1 MPHAFFPVLHQAP
14 AGLPPSER
22 DGIHRRREGLL
33 VLVRPAERPPQTQP
47 CPCDSTTNQPLA
59 PQHSKGGATARR
71 GKRDREIAR
80 DPIPPIP
87 MAAPPEADPRSGHCS
102 ATRSFRSKRAPVPLP
117 TDPDL
122 DVVTFLASR
131 RHAGTVALVDAA
143 TGRRVTFP
151 DLWRAVAGAATAL
164 ASPPLSL
171 RKGDVALILSPNSV
185 SFPVAAL
192 AAMSLGA
199 VLTTANPL
207 NTPAE
212 IAKQVADARPVIA
225 FTTRE
230 LLPKLPAAAGIR
242 VVLLEPAARL
252 PSDPPAVVATI
263 DEISATAPDPDARRR
278 RERVTQD
285 DPATLLYS
293 SGTTGPSKG
302 VVATHRSLISMVQI
316 IMTRFRLEGAD
327 RTEAFLCTVPMFHVY
342 GLVAFATGLLGCGA
356 TVVVLSKYEL
366 PEMLRAINE
375 HGVTYL
381 PLVPPILVA
390 MVAHPKP
397 LPLGQLR
404 KVLSGGAPLSKEL
417 IEGFRDKY
425 PQVEILQGYGLTES
439 TAIGAS
445 TDSAEESR
453 RYGTAGLLSPNTE
466 AKIVDPDTGE
476 ALPVNRTGELWI
488 RGPYVMKGY
497 FKNTEATQSTLT
509 PDGWLKTGDLCY
521 IDEDGYLFVVD
532 RLKELIKYK
541 GYQVPPAELEAL
553 LLTHPDVADVAVI
566 PFPDREV
573 GQFPMA
579 YVVRKKGSNLSE
591 REVMEFVAK
600 QVAPYKKV
608 RKVAFVTEIPKNASG
623 KILRKDLIKLA
634 TSKL

>member
-1 MPHAFFPVLHQAP
+1 MVR
-14 AGLPPSER
+14 SETEV
-22 DGIHRRREGLL
+22 DAL
-33 VLVRPAERPPQTQP
+33 
-47 CPCDSTTNQPLA
+47 
-59 PQHSKGGATARR
+59 
-71 GKRDREIAR
+71 
-80 DPIPPIP
+80 
-87 MAAPPEADPRSGHCS
+87 SGYCA
-102 ATRSFRSKRAPVPLP
+102 ATRTFRSKRADVPLP
-117 TDPDL
+117 ADPEI
-122 DVVTFLASR
+122 DVVSFLASR
-131 RHAGTVALVDAA
+131 RHSGVVALIDAA
-143 TGRRVTFP
+143 SGRRITFTE
-151 DLWRAVAGAATAL
+151 LWRAVAGVASAL
-164 ASPPLSL
+164 AAPPVSL
-171 RKGDVALILSPNSV
+171 RKGHVALILSPNSV
-185 SFPVAAL
+185 HFPVAAL

-199 VLTTANPL
+199 VITTANPL

-212 IAKQVADARPVIA
+212 IAKQVADARPVLA

-230 LLPKLPAAAGIR
+230 LLPKLPRAHDLR
-242 VVLLEPAARL
+242 VVLLESTRL
-252 PSDPPAVVATI
+252 PGDSSDPRIVATI
-263 DEISATAPDPDARRR
+263 EEISATTPDPGRRKD
-278 RERVTQD
+278 RVTQD

-316 IMTRFRLEGAD
+316 VMTRFRLED
-327 RTEAFLCTVPMFHVY
+327 SDKTETFLCTVPMFHVY

-366 PEMLRAINE
+366 PEMLRSINAY
-375 HGVTYL
+375 GVTYL

-404 KVLSGGAPLSKEL
+404 KVLSGGAPLGKEL
-417 IEGFRDKY
+417 IEGFREKY

-466 AKIVDPDTGE
+466 AKIVDPDSGE

-553 LLTHPDVADVAVI
+553 LLTHQEITDVAVI

-608 RKVAFVTEIPKNASG
+608 RKVAFVKDIPKNASG

>member
-1 MPHAFFPVLHQAP
+1 
-14 AGLPPSER
+14 
-22 DGIHRRREGLL
+22 
-33 VLVRPAERPPQTQP
+33 
-47 CPCDSTTNQPLA
+47 
-59 PQHSKGGATARR
+59 
-71 GKRDREIAR
+71 
-80 DPIPPIP
+80 
-87 MAAPPEADPRSGHCS
+87 MAARPDARSGYCA
-102 ATRSFRSKRAPVPLP
+102 ATRTFRSKRADVPLP
-117 TDPDL
+117 ADADL
-122 DVVTFLASR
+122 DVVRFLASR
-131 RHAGTVALVDAA
+131 RHAGVVALVDAA
-143 TGRRVTFP
+143 TGHRVTFQE
-151 DLWRAVAGAATAL
+151 LWRAVEGAATAL
-164 ASPPLSL
+164 AAPPLSL
-171 RKGDVALILSPNSV
+171 RKGQIALILSPNSV
-185 SFPVAAL
+185 HFPVAAL

-212 IAKQVADARPVIA
+212 IAKQVADARPVVA
-225 FTTRE
+225 FTTRD
-230 LLPKLPAAAGIR
+230 LLPKLPRAGAGAGIR
-242 VVLLEPAARL
+242 VVLLEPDRL
-252 PSDPPAVVATI
+252 PSDPSPVVATI
-263 DEISATAPDPDARRR
+263 GEISATPPDPTRRR
-278 RERVTQD
+278 DRVTQD

-316 IMTRFRLEGAD
+316 IMSRFRLEASN
-327 RTEAFLCTVPMFHVY
+327 RTETFLCTVPMFHVY

-356 TVVVLSKYEL
+356 TIVVLSKYEL

-375 HGVTYL
+375 YGVTYL

-390 MVAHPKP
+390 MLAYPNR
-397 LPLGQLR
+397 LPLGGLR

-417 IEGFRDKY
+417 IEGFKEKY

-445 TDSAEESR
+445 TDSAEESS
-453 RYGTAGLLSPNTE
+453 RYGTAGLLSPSTE
-466 AKIVDPDTGE
+466 AKIVDPETGE

-497 FKNTEATQSTLT
+497 FKNAEATQSTLT

-553 LLTHPDVADVAVI
+553 LLTHPEIEDVAVI

-608 RKVAFVTEIPKNASG
+608 RKVAFVAEIPKNASG

-634 TSKL
+634 TSKSKL

>member
-1 MPHAFFPVLHQAP
+1 M
-14 AGLPPSER
+14 
-22 DGIHRRREGLL
+22 
-33 VLVRPAERPPQTQP
+33 
-47 CPCDSTTNQPLA
+47 
-59 PQHSKGGATARR
+59 ATA
-71 GKRDREIAR
+71 A
-80 DPIPPIP
+80 
-87 MAAPPEADPRSGHCS
+87 ADPRSGYCA
-102 ATRSFRSKRAPVPLP
+102 ATGAFRSKRAEVPLP
-117 TDPDL
+117 ADRDL

-131 RHAGTVALVDAA
+131 RHSGVVALVDAS
-143 TGRRVTFP
+143 TGRRTTFAE
-151 DLWRAVAGAATAL
+151 LWRAVAGAATAL
-164 ASPPLSL
+164 AAPPFGL
-171 RKGDVALILSPNSV
+171 RKGHVALILSPNSV
-185 SFPVAAL
+185 HFPVAAL
-192 AAMSLGA
+192 AA
-199 VLTTANPL
+199 
-207 NTPAE
+207 
-212 IAKQVADARPVIA
+212 VADARPVLA
-225 FTTRE
+225 FTTRD
-230 LLPKLPAAAGIR
+230 LLPKLPRAADGLR
-242 VVLLEPAARL
+242 VVLLESSSSPAPAGAA
-252 PSDPPAVVATI
+252 DPRIVATI
-263 DEISATAPDPDARRR
+263 DEISATAPDPARRR
-278 RERVTQD
+278 DRVTQD
-285 DPATLLYS
+285 DQATLLYS

-302 VVATHRSLISMVQI
+302 VVATHRNLISMVQI
-316 IMTRFRLEGAD
+316 VMNRFRLED
-327 RTEAFLCTVPMFHVY
+327 SDTTETFLCTVSMFHVY

-356 TVVVLSKYEL
+356 TIVVLSKFEL
-366 PEMLRAINE
+366 PEMLRCISAY
-375 HGVTYL
+375 GVTYL

-397 LPLGQLR
+397 LPLGNLR

-417 IEGFRDKY
+417 IEGFREKY

-466 AKIVDPDTGE
+466 AKIVDPETGE

-497 FKNTEATQSTLT
+497 FNNTEATQSTVT

-553 LLTHPDVADVAVI
+553 LLTHPEVSDVAVI
-566 PFPDREV
+566 PFPDRDV

-579 YVVRKKGSNLSE
+579 YVVRKKGSNLSAQ
-591 REVMEFVAK
+591 EVMEFVAK

-608 RKVAFVTEIPKNASG
+608 RKVAFVTDIPKNASG

>member
-1 MPHAFFPVLHQAP
+1 MAR
-14 AGLPPSER
+14 SE
-22 DGIHRRREGLL
+22 
-33 VLVRPAERPPQTQP
+33 
-47 CPCDSTTNQPLA
+47 
-59 PQHSKGGATARR
+59 TA
-71 GKRDREIAR
+71 AV
-80 DPIPPIP
+80 
-87 MAAPPEADPRSGHCS
+87 DPRSGYCA
-102 ATRSFRSKRAPVPLP
+102 ATRAFRSKRADVPLP
-117 TDPDL
+117 DDPDL
-122 DVVTFLASR
+122 DVVTFLATR
-131 RHAGTVALVDAA
+131 RHSGVVALVDAA
-143 TGRRVTFP
+143 TGRRTTFAE
-151 DLWRAVAGAATAL
+151 LWRAVAGAATAL
-164 ASPPLSL
+164 AAPPFSL
-171 RKGDVALILSPNSV
+171 RKGHVALILSPNSV
-185 SFPVAAL
+185 HFPVAAL

-199 VLTTANPL
+199 VVTTANPL
-207 NTPAE
+207 NTAAE
-212 IAKQVADARPVIA
+212 IAKQVADACPVLA
-225 FTTRE
+225 FTTRD
-230 LLPKLPAAAGIR
+230 LLPKLPLAAHANLKII
-242 VVLLEPAARL
+242 LLEPAHNHHL
-252 PSDPPAVVATI
+252 PTTTDPRIIATI
-263 DEISATAPDPDARRR
+263 DEISATTPNPSRRR
-278 RERVTQD
+278 DRVTQD
-285 DPATLLYS
+285 DQATLLYS

-302 VVATHRSLISMVQI
+302 VVATHRSLIAMVQI
-316 IMTRFRLEGAD
+316 VMTRFRLDDSAGA
-327 RTEAFLCTVPMFHVY
+327 TETFLCTVPMFHVY

-356 TVVVLSKYEL
+356 TVVVLSKFEL
-366 PEMLRAINE
+366 PEMLRCITAY
-375 HGVTYL
+375 GVTYL

-425 PQVEILQGYGLTES
+425 PRVEILQGYGLTES

-466 AKIVDPDTGE
+466 AKIVDPDSGE

-497 FKNTEATQSTLT
+497 FKNTEATQSTVT

-553 LLTHPDVADVAVI
+553 LLTHPDVTDVAVI

-579 YVVRKKGSNLSE
+579 YVVRKKGSNLSAA
-591 REVMEFVAK
+591 EVMEFVAK

-608 RKVAFVTEIPKNASG
+608 RKVAFVTDIPKNASG

>member
-1 MPHAFFPVLHQAP
+1 M
-14 AGLPPSER
+14 
-22 DGIHRRREGLL
+22 
-33 VLVRPAERPPQTQP
+33 
-47 CPCDSTTNQPLA
+47 
-59 PQHSKGGATARR
+59 
-71 GKRDREIAR
+71 
-80 DPIPPIP
+80 
-87 MAAPPEADPRSGHCS
+87 APPAVDPRSGYCA
-102 ATRSFRSKRAPVPLP
+102 ATRSFRSKRADVPLP
-117 TDPDL
+117 ADRDL

-143 TGRRVTFP
+143 TGRRVTFAE
-151 DLWRAVAGAATAL
+151 LWRAVAGAATAL
-164 ASPPLSL
+164 AAPPLSL
-171 RKGDVALILSPNSV
+171 RKGQAALVLSPNSV
-185 SFPVAAL
+185 HFPVAAL

-212 IAKQVADARPVIA
+212 IAKQVADARPVLA
-225 FTTRE
+225 FTTRD
-230 LLPKLPAAAGIR
+230 LLPKLPAGLR
-242 VVLLEPAARL
+242 VVLLEPERL
-252 PSDPPAVVATI
+252 PSDPDAVVATI
-263 DEISATAPDPDARRR
+263 GEISATTPDAARR

-316 IMTRFRLEGAD
+316 IMTRFRLEGSD

-356 TVVVLSKYEL
+356 TIVVLSKYEL

-375 HGVTYL
+375 YGVTYL

-417 IEGFRDKY
+417 IEGFREKY

-497 FKNTEATQSTLT
+497 FRNTEATQSTLT

-553 LLTHPDVADVAVI
+553 LLTHPEIADVAVI

-579 YVVRKKGSNLSE
+579 YVVRKKGSNLSG
-591 REVMEFVAK
+591 RDVMEFVAK

>member
-1 MPHAFFPVLHQAP
+1 
-14 AGLPPSER
+14 
-22 DGIHRRREGLL
+22 
-33 VLVRPAERPPQTQP
+33 
-47 CPCDSTTNQPLA
+47 
-59 PQHSKGGATARR
+59 
-71 GKRDREIAR
+71 
-80 DPIPPIP
+80 
-87 MAAPPEADPRSGHCS
+87 MARSGTKVDARSGYCA
-102 ATRSFRSKRAPVPLP
+102 ATCTFRSKRADVPLP
-117 TDPDL
+117 ADPEV

-131 RHAGTVALVDAA
+131 RHSGVVALVDAA

-151 DLWRAVAGAATAL
+151 ELWRAVAGAASAL
-164 ASPPLSL
+164 AAPPVSL
-171 RKGDVALILSPNSV
+171 RKGHVALILSPNSV
-185 SFPVAAL
+185 HFPVAAL

-199 VLTTANPL
+199 VVTTANPL

-212 IAKQVADARPVIA
+212 IAKQVADARPVLA
-225 FTTRE
+225 FTTRD
-230 LLPKLPAAAGIR
+230 LLPKLSRASHDLR
-242 VVLLEPAARL
+242 VVLLESTRL
-252 PSDPPAVVATI
+252 PDDAADPRIVATI
-263 DEISATAPDPDARRR
+263 EEIAATPPNPALRRDR
-278 RERVTQD
+278 ITQD

-316 IMTRFRLEGAD
+316 VMTRFRLEESD
-327 RTEAFLCTVPMFHVY
+327 RTETFLCTVPMFHVY

-366 PEMLRAINE
+366 PEMLRAINAY
-375 HGVTYL
+375 GVTYL

-404 KVLSGGAPLSKEL
+404 KVLSGGAPLSKDM
-417 IEGFRDKY
+417 IEGFREKY

-466 AKIVDPDTGE
+466 AKIVDPETGE

-488 RGPYVMKGY
+488 RGPYIMKGY
-497 FKNTEATQSTLT
+497 FKNTEATQSTVT

-553 LLTHPDVADVAVI
+553 LLTHPEITDVAVI
-566 PFPDREV
+566 PFPDRVV

-591 REVMEFVAK
+591 SEVMEFVAK

-608 RKVAFVTEIPKNASG
+608 RKVAFVTDIPKNASG

>member
-1 MPHAFFPVLHQAP
+1 MARS
-14 AGLPPSER
+14 SEPEVDAR
-22 DGIHRRREGLL
+22 SGY
-33 VLVRPAERPPQTQP
+33 
-47 CPCDSTTNQPLA
+47 C
-59 PQHSKGGATARR
+59 ATAR
-71 GKRDREIAR
+71 
-80 DPIPPIP
+80 
-87 MAAPPEADPRSGHCS
+87 
-102 ATRSFRSKRAPVPLP
+102 TFRSKRADVPLP
-117 TDPDL
+117 THPDI
-122 DVVTFLASR
+122 DVVRFLSSR
-131 RHAGTVALVDAA
+131 RHSGVVALVDAA
-143 TGRRVTFP
+143 TGRRITFTE
-151 DLWRAVAGAATAL
+151 LWGAVAGAASAL
-164 ASPPLSL
+164 AAPPLSL
-171 RKGDVALILSPNSV
+171 RKGQVALILSPNSV
-185 SFPVAAL
+185 HFPVAAL

-207 NTPAE
+207 NTNAE
-212 IAKQVADARPVIA
+212 IAKQVADARPVLA

-230 LLPKLPAAAGIR
+230 LLPKLPRADGLR
-242 VVLLEPAARL
+242 VVLLEDARL
-252 PSDPPAVVATI
+252 PADAADPRVVATI
-263 DEISATAPDPDARRR
+263 EEISATPPDPTRRR
-278 RERVTQD
+278 DRVTQD

-316 IMTRFRLEGAD
+316 VMTRFRLED
-327 RTEAFLCTVPMFHVY
+327 SDKTEAFLCTVPMFHVY

-366 PEMLRAINE
+366 PEMLRAINAY
-375 HGVTYL
+375 GVTYL

-390 MVAHPKP
+390 MVAHSKP

-404 KVLSGGAPLSKEL
+404 KVLSGGAPLSKEI
-417 IEGFRDKY
+417 IEGFKEKY

-466 AKIVDPDTGE
+466 AKIVDPETGE
-476 ALPVNRTGELWI
+476 ALTVNRTGELWI

-509 PDGWLKTGDLCY
+509 PEGWLKTGDLCY

-553 LLTHPDVADVAVI
+553 LLTHPEITDVAVI

-579 YVVRKKGSNLSE
+579 YVARKKGSNLSE

-608 RKVAFVTEIPKNASG
+608 RKVAFVTDIPKNASG

-634 TSKL
+634 TSKI

>member
-1 MPHAFFPVLHQAP
+1 M
-14 AGLPPSER
+14 
-22 DGIHRRREGLL
+22 
-33 VLVRPAERPPQTQP
+33 
-47 CPCDSTTNQPLA
+47 
-59 PQHSKGGATARR
+59 ATAAVHPWS
-71 GKRDREIAR
+71 GYC
-80 DPIPPIP
+80 
-87 MAAPPEADPRSGHCS
+87 AATGA
-102 ATRSFRSKRAPVPLP
+102 FRSKRAEVPLP
-117 TDPDL
+117 ADRDL

-131 RHAGTVALVDAA
+131 RHSGVVALVDAS
-143 TGRRVTFP
+143 TGRRTTFAE
-151 DLWRAVAGAATAL
+151 LWRAVAGAATAL
-164 ASPPLSL
+164 AAPPFGL
-171 RKGDVALILSPNSV
+171 RKGHVALILSPNSV
-185 SFPVAAL
+185 HFPVAAL

-199 VLTTANPL
+199 VVTTANPL
-207 NTPAE
+207 NTA
-212 IAKQVADARPVIA
+212 
-225 FTTRE
+225 
-230 LLPKLPAAAGIR
+230 
-242 VVLLEPAARL
+242 
-252 PSDPPAVVATI
+252 
-263 DEISATAPDPDARRR
+263 
-278 RERVTQD
+278 
-285 DPATLLYS
+285 
-293 SGTTGPSKG
+293 G
-302 VVATHRSLISMVQI
+302 VVATHRNLISMVQI
-316 IMTRFRLEGAD
+316 VMNRFRLED
-327 RTEAFLCTVPMFHVY
+327 SDTTETFLCTVPMFHVY

-356 TVVVLSKYEL
+356 TIVVLSKFEL
-366 PEMLRAINE
+366 PEMLRCISAY
-375 HGVTYL
+375 GVTYL

-397 LPLGQLR
+397 LPLGNLR

-417 IEGFRDKY
+417 IEGFREKY

-466 AKIVDPDTGE
+466 AKIVDPETGE

-497 FKNTEATQSTLT
+497 FNNTEATQSTVT

-553 LLTHPDVADVAVI
+553 LLTHPEVSDVAVI
-566 PFPDREV
+566 PFPDRDV

-579 YVVRKKGSNLSE
+579 YVVRKKGSNLSAQ
-591 REVMEFVAK
+591 EVMEFVAK

-608 RKVAFVTEIPKNASG
+608 RKVAFVTDIPKNASG

>member
-1 MPHAFFPVLHQAP
+1 MSP
-14 AGLPPSER
+14 A
-22 DGIHRRREGLL
+22 
-33 VLVRPAERPPQTQP
+33 A
-47 CPCDSTTNQPLA
+47 
-59 PQHSKGGATARR
+59 
-71 GKRDREIAR
+71 
-80 DPIPPIP
+80 
-87 MAAPPEADPRSGHCS
+87 ADPRSGYC
-102 ATRSFRSKRAPVPLP
+102 AETRSFRSKRAPVPLP
-117 TDPDL
+117 ADRDL
-122 DVVTFLASR
+122 DIVTFLASR

-212 IAKQVADARPVIA
+212 IAKQVADARPVLA

-230 LLPKLPAAAGIR
+230 LLPKLPAGIR
-242 VVLLEPAARL
+242 VVLLDPATARL
-252 PSDPPAVVATI
+252 ASDPPAVVATI
-263 DEISATAPDPDARRR
+263 DEISATTPDPDARRR

-316 IMTRFRLEGAD
+316 IMKRFQLEASD

-356 TVVVLSKYEL
+356 TIVVLSKYEL

-375 HGVTYL
+375 YGVTYL

-404 KVLSGGAPLSKEL
+404 KVLSGGAPLGKEL

-425 PQVEILQGYGLTES
+425 PKVEILQGYGLTES

-453 RYGTAGLLSPNTE
+453 RYGTAGMLSPNTE

-509 PDGWLKTGDLCY
+509 PEGWLKTGDLCY

-553 LLTHPDVADVAVI
+553 LLTHPDFADVAVI

-579 YVVRKKGSNLSE
+579 YVVRKKGSNLSA

>member
-1 MPHAFFPVLHQAP
+1 M
-14 AGLPPSER
+14 GRSSSE
-22 DGIHRRREGLL
+22 
-33 VLVRPAERPPQTQP
+33 
-47 CPCDSTTNQPLA
+47 
-59 PQHSKGGATARR
+59 
-71 GKRDREIAR
+71 
-80 DPIPPIP
+80 
-87 MAAPPEADPRSGHCS
+87 PEVDARSGYCA

-117 TDPDL
+117 AAPDL

-131 RHAGTVALVDAA
+131 RHAGVVALVDAA
-143 TGRRVTFP
+143 TGRRTTFAE
-151 DLWRAVAGAATAL
+151 LWRAVAGAASAL
-164 ASPPLSL
+164 AAPPLSL
-171 RKGDVALILSPNSV
+171 RKGQVALILSPNSV
-185 SFPVAAL
+185 HFPVAAL
-192 AAMSLGA
+192 AAMSLGV

-207 NTPAE
+207 NTDAE
-212 IAKQVADARPVIA
+212 IAKQVADARPVLA

-230 LLPKLPAAAGIR
+230 LLPKLPRAAGLR
-242 VVLLEPAARL
+242 VVLLEPARA
-252 PSDPPAVVATI
+252 PADAADPRVVATI
-263 DEISATAPDPDARRR
+263 EEIAATPPDPARRR
-278 RERVTQD
+278 DRVSQD

-316 IMTRFRLEGAD
+316 VMTRFRLEESD
-327 RTEAFLCTVPMFHVY
+327 RTETFLCTVPMFHVY

-366 PEMLRAINE
+366 PEMLRAINAY
-375 HGVTYL
+375 GVTYL

-404 KVLSGGAPLSKEL
+404 KVLCGGAPLSKEI
-417 IEGFRDKY
+417 IEGFREKY
-425 PQVEILQGYGLTES
+425 PQIEILQGYGLTES

-466 AKIVDPDTGE
+466 AKIVDPETGE

-497 FKNTEATQSTLT
+497 LKNTEATQSTLT

-553 LLTHPDVADVAVI
+553 LLTHPEIADVAVI

-579 YVVRKKGSNLSE
+579 YVVRKKGSNLTE
-591 REVMEFVAK
+591 REVMDFVAK

-608 RKVAFVTEIPKNASG
+608 RKVAFVMEIPKNASG

>member
-1 MPHAFFPVLHQAP
+1 M
-14 AGLPPSER
+14 
-22 DGIHRRREGLL
+22 
-33 VLVRPAERPPQTQP
+33 
-47 CPCDSTTNQPLA
+47 
-59 PQHSKGGATARR
+59 ATARSETA
-71 GKRDREIAR
+71 GV
-80 DPIPPIP
+80 
-87 MAAPPEADPRSGHCS
+87 DPRSGYCA
-102 ATRSFRSKRAPVPLP
+102 ATRAFRSKRADVPLP
-117 TDPDL
+117 ADPDV
-122 DVVTFLASR
+122 DVVTFLATR
-131 RHAGTVALVDAA
+131 RHSGVIALVDAA
-143 TGRRVTFP
+143 TGRRTTFSE
-151 DLWRAVAGAATAL
+151 LWRAVAGAATAL
-164 ASPPLSL
+164 SAPPFSL
-171 RKGDVALILSPNSV
+171 RKGHVALILSPNSV
-185 SFPVAAL
+185 HFPVAAL

-199 VLTTANPL
+199 VVTTANPL
-207 NTPAE
+207 NTTAE
-212 IAKQVADARPVIA
+212 IAKQVADARPVLA

-230 LLPKLPAAAGIR
+230 LLPKLPLAGHADLRI
-242 VVLLEPAARL
+242 VLLESADGRL
-252 PSDPPAVVATI
+252 PADPRIVATI
-263 DEISATAPDPDARRR
+263 EEISATTPDPARRR
-278 RERVTQD
+278 DRVTQD
-285 DPATLLYS
+285 DQATLLYS

-302 VVATHRSLISMVQI
+302 VVATHRNLISMVQI
-316 IMTRFRLEGAD
+316 VMNRFRLED
-327 RTEAFLCTVPMFHVY
+327 SDTTETFLCTVPMFHVY

-356 TVVVLSKYEL
+356 TVVVLSKFEL
-366 PEMLRAINE
+366 PEMLRCISAY
-375 HGVTYL
+375 GVTYL

-417 IEGFRDKY
+417 IEGFREKY

-466 AKIVDPDTGE
+466 AKIVDPESGE

-497 FKNTEATQSTLT
+497 FKNTEATQSTVT

-553 LLTHPDVADVAVI
+553 LLTHPDVTDVAVI

-579 YVVRKKGSNLSE
+579 YVVRKKGSNLSAA
-591 REVMEFVAK
+591 EVMEFVAK

-608 RKVAFVTEIPKNASG
+608 RKVAFVTDIPKNASG

>member
-1 MPHAFFPVLHQAP
+1 MARSSEPVVDA
-14 AGLPPSER
+14 
-22 DGIHRRREGLL
+22 
-33 VLVRPAERPPQTQP
+33 
-47 CPCDSTTNQPLA
+47 
-59 PQHSKGGATARR
+59 
-71 GKRDREIAR
+71 
-80 DPIPPIP
+80 
-87 MAAPPEADPRSGHCS
+87 RSGYCT
-102 ATRSFRSKRAPVPLP
+102 ATRTFRSKRADVPLP
-117 TDPDL
+117 TDPEL

-131 RHAGTVALVDAA
+131 RHSGVVALVDAS
-143 TGRRVTFP
+143 TGRRITFTE
-151 DLWRAVAGAATAL
+151 LWRTVAGVASAL
-164 ASPPLSL
+164 AAPPLSL
-171 RKGDVALILSPNSV
+171 RKGQVVLILSPNSV
-185 SFPVAAL
+185 HFPVAAL

-212 IAKQVADARPVIA
+212 IAKQVADARPVVA

-230 LLPKLPAAAGIR
+230 LLPKIPLADGLR
-242 VVLLEPAARL
+242 VVLLESARIPADATNPR
-252 PSDPPAVVATI
+252 VAAAI
-263 DEISATAPDPDARRR
+263 MEISATPPDPARRR
-278 RERVTQD
+278 DRVTQD

-316 IMTRFRLEGAD
+316 IMTRFRLERSDKTA
-327 RTEAFLCTVPMFHVY
+327 TFLCTVPMFHVY

-356 TVVVLSKYEL
+356 TVVVMSKFEL

-375 HGVTYL
+375 YRVTYL

-397 LPLGQLR
+397 LPLGQLQ

-417 IEGFRDKY
+417 IEGFREKY

-466 AKIVDPDTGE
+466 AKIVDPETGE

-497 FKNTEATQSTLT
+497 FRNTEATQSTLT

-553 LLTHPDVADVAVI
+553 LLTHPEITDVAVI

-579 YVVRKKGSNLSE
+579 YVMRKKGSTLSE

-608 RKVAFVTEIPKNASG
+608 RKVAFVTDIPKNASG

>member
-1 MPHAFFPVLHQAP
+1 MER
-14 AGLPPSER
+14 SEMEV
-22 DGIHRRREGLL
+22 D
-33 VLVRPAERPPQTQP
+33 A
-47 CPCDSTTNQPLA
+47 
-59 PQHSKGGATARR
+59 
-71 GKRDREIAR
+71 
-80 DPIPPIP
+80 
-87 MAAPPEADPRSGHCS
+87 RSGYCA
-102 ATRSFRSKRAPVPLP
+102 ATRTFRSKRADVPLP
-117 TDPDL
+117 ADKEV
-122 DVVTFLASR
+122 DVVSFLATR
-131 RHAGTVALVDAA
+131 RHSGVIALVDAWS
-143 TGRRVTFP
+143 GRRITFTE
-151 DLWRAVAGAATAL
+151 LWRAVAGVATAL
-164 ASPPLSL
+164 AAPPVSL
-171 RKGDVALILSPNSV
+171 RKGQVALILSPNSV
-185 SFPVAAL
+185 HFPVAAL

-212 IAKQVADARPVIA
+212 IAKQVADAGPVLA

-230 LLPKLPAAAGIR
+230 LLPKLPRAHDLR
-242 VVLLEPAARL
+242 VVLLECTRL
-252 PSDPPAVVATI
+252 PADESDPRIVATI
-263 DEISATAPDPDARRR
+263 EEISATPPDPARRKY
-278 RERVTQD
+278 RVTQD

-302 VVATHRSLISMVQI
+302 VVATHRILISMVQI
-316 IMTRFRLEGAD
+316 IMTRFRLED
-327 RTEAFLCTVPMFHVY
+327 SDKTETFLCTVPMFHVY

-366 PEMLRAINE
+366 PEMLRAINTY
-375 HGVTYL
+375 GVTYL

-390 MVAHPKP
+390 MVAHPKQ
-397 LPLGQLR
+397 LPLGQLH
-404 KVLSGGAPLSKEL
+404 KVLSGGAPLGKDL
-417 IEGFRDKY
+417 IEGFREKY
-425 PQVEILQGYGLTES
+425 PHVEILQGYGLTES

-466 AKIVDPDTGE
+466 AKIVDPDSGE
-476 ALPVNRTGELWI
+476 ALPVSRTGELWI

-497 FKNTEATQSTLT
+497 FKNIEATQATLT

-521 IDEDGYLFVVD
+521 IDEDGYLFIVD

-553 LLTHPDVADVAVI
+553 LLTHPEITDVAVI
-566 PFPDREV
+566 PFPDTEV

-608 RKVAFVTEIPKNASG
+608 RKVAFVTDIPKNASG

>member
-1 MPHAFFPVLHQAP
+1 M
-14 AGLPPSER
+14 
-22 DGIHRRREGLL
+22 
-33 VLVRPAERPPQTQP
+33 
-47 CPCDSTTNQPLA
+47 
-59 PQHSKGGATARR
+59 ATA
-71 GKRDREIAR
+71 A
-80 DPIPPIP
+80 
-87 MAAPPEADPRSGHCS
+87 ADPRSGYCA
-102 ATRSFRSKRAPVPLP
+102 ATGAFRSKRAEVPLP
-117 TDPDL
+117 ADRDL

-131 RHAGTVALVDAA
+131 RHSGVVALVDAS
-143 TGRRVTFP
+143 TGRRTTFAE
-151 DLWRAVAGAATAL
+151 LWRAVAGAATAL
-164 ASPPLSL
+164 AAPPFGL
-171 RKGDVALILSPNSV
+171 RKGHVALILSPNSV
-185 SFPVAAL
+185 HFPVAAL

-199 VLTTANPL
+199 VVTTANPL
-207 NTPAE
+207 NTA
-212 IAKQVADARPVIA
+212 
-225 FTTRE
+225 
-230 LLPKLPAAAGIR
+230 
-242 VVLLEPAARL
+242 
-252 PSDPPAVVATI
+252 
-263 DEISATAPDPDARRR
+263 
-278 RERVTQD
+278 
-285 DPATLLYS
+285 
-293 SGTTGPSKG
+293 G
-302 VVATHRSLISMVQI
+302 VVATHRNLISMVQI
-316 IMTRFRLEGAD
+316 VMNRFRLED
-327 RTEAFLCTVPMFHVY
+327 SDTTETFLCTVSMFHVY

-356 TVVVLSKYEL
+356 TIVVLSKFEL
-366 PEMLRAINE
+366 PEMLRCISAY
-375 HGVTYL
+375 GVTYL

-397 LPLGQLR
+397 LPLGNLR

-417 IEGFRDKY
+417 IEGFREKY

-466 AKIVDPDTGE
+466 AKIVDPETGE

-497 FKNTEATQSTLT
+497 FNNTEATQSTVT

-553 LLTHPDVADVAVI
+553 LLTHPEVSDVAVI
-566 PFPDREV
+566 PFPDRDV

-579 YVVRKKGSNLSE
+579 YVVRKKGSNLSAQ
-591 REVMEFVAK
+591 EVMEFVAK

-608 RKVAFVTEIPKNASG
+608 RKVAFVTDIPKNASG

>member
-1 MPHAFFPVLHQAP
+1 MAHSAP
-14 AGLPPSER
+14 
-22 DGIHRRREGLL
+22 
-33 VLVRPAERPPQTQP
+33 T
-47 CPCDSTTNQPLA
+47 
-59 PQHSKGGATARR
+59 
-71 GKRDREIAR
+71 
-80 DPIPPIP
+80 
-87 MAAPPEADPRSGHCS
+87 ADPRSGYCA
-102 ATRSFRSKRAPVPLP
+102 ATRAFRSKRADVPLP
-117 TDPDL
+117 ADPDV
-122 DVVTFLASR
+122 DVVTFLATR
-131 RHAGTVALVDAA
+131 RHSGVVALVDAA
-143 TGRRVTFP
+143 TGRRTTFAE
-151 DLWRAVAGAATAL
+151 LWRAVAGAATAL
-164 ASPPLSL
+164 SAPPFSL
-171 RKGDVALILSPNSV
+171 RKGHVALILSPNSV
-185 SFPVAAL
+185 HFPVAAL

-199 VLTTANPL
+199 VVTTANPL
-207 NTPAE
+207 NTAAE
-212 IAKQVADARPVIA
+212 IAKQVADARPVLA

-230 LLPKLPAAAGIR
+230 LLPKLPRADGLR
-242 VVLLEPAARL
+242 VVLLESATGQSPA
-252 PSDPPAVVATI
+252 DPRVVATI
-263 DEISATAPDPDARRR
+263 EELSATPPDPARRR
-278 RERVTQD
+278 DRVTQD
-285 DPATLLYS
+285 DQATLLYS

-302 VVATHRSLISMVQI
+302 VVATHRNLISMVQI
-316 IMTRFRLEGAD
+316 VMTRFRLED
-327 RTEAFLCTVPMFHVY
+327 SDTTETFLCTVPMFHVY

-356 TVVVLSKYEL
+356 TVVVLSKFEL
-366 PEMLRAINE
+366 PEMLRCISAY
-375 HGVTYL
+375 GVTYL

-404 KVLSGGAPLSKEL
+404 KVLSGGAPLGKEL
-417 IEGFRDKY
+417 IEGFREKY

-466 AKIVDPDTGE
+466 AKIVDPDSGE

-497 FKNTEATQSTLT
+497 FKNVEATQSTVT

-553 LLTHPDVADVAVI
+553 LLTHPEVSDVAVI
-566 PFPDREV
+566 PFPDRDV

-579 YVVRKKGSNLSE
+579 YVVRKNGSNLSAQ
-591 REVMEFVAK
+591 EVMEFVAK

-608 RKVAFVTEIPKNASG
+608 RKVAFVTDIPKNASG

>member
-1 MPHAFFPVLHQAP
+1 
-14 AGLPPSER
+14 
-22 DGIHRRREGLL
+22 
-33 VLVRPAERPPQTQP
+33 
-47 CPCDSTTNQPLA
+47 
-59 PQHSKGGATARR
+59 
-71 GKRDREIAR
+71 
-80 DPIPPIP
+80 
-87 MAAPPEADPRSGHCS
+87 
-102 ATRSFRSKRAPVPLP
+102 
-117 TDPDL
+117 
-122 DVVTFLASR
+122 
-131 RHAGTVALVDAA
+131 
-143 TGRRVTFP
+143 
-151 DLWRAVAGAATAL
+151 
-164 ASPPLSL
+164 
-171 RKGDVALILSPNSV
+171 
-185 SFPVAAL
+185 
-192 AAMSLGA
+192 
-199 VLTTANPL
+199 
-207 NTPAE
+207 
-212 IAKQVADARPVIA
+212 
-225 FTTRE
+225 
-230 LLPKLPAAAGIR
+230 
-242 VVLLEPAARL
+242 
-252 PSDPPAVVATI
+252 
-263 DEISATAPDPDARRR
+263 
-278 RERVTQD
+278 
-285 DPATLLYS
+285 
-293 SGTTGPSKG
+293 
-302 VVATHRSLISMVQI
+302 MVQI
-316 IMTRFRLEGAD
+316 VMNRFRLED
-327 RTEAFLCTVPMFHVY
+327 SDTTETFLCTVPMFHVY

-356 TVVVLSKYEL
+356 TIVVLSKFEL
-366 PEMLRAINE
+366 PEMLRCITAY
-375 HGVTYL
+375 GVTYL

-397 LPLGQLR
+397 LPLGNLR

-466 AKIVDPDTGE
+466 AKIVDPETGE

-497 FKNTEATQSTLT
+497 FKNTEATQSTVT

-553 LLTHPDVADVAVI
+553 LLTHPEVSDVAVI

-579 YVVRKKGSNLSE
+579 YVVRKKGSNLSAQ
-591 REVMEFVAK
+591 EVMEFVAK

-608 RKVAFVTEIPKNASG
+608 RKVAFVTDIPKNASG

>member
-1 MPHAFFPVLHQAP
+1 M
-14 AGLPPSER
+14 
-22 DGIHRRREGLL
+22 
-33 VLVRPAERPPQTQP
+33 
-47 CPCDSTTNQPLA
+47 
-59 PQHSKGGATARR
+59 
-71 GKRDREIAR
+71 
-80 DPIPPIP
+80 
-87 MAAPPEADPRSGHCS
+87 APPPEVVDARSGYCA
-102 ATRSFRSKRAPVPLP
+102 ATRSFRSKRADVPLP
-117 TDPDL
+117 ADRDM

-131 RHAGTVALVDAA
+131 RHAGAVALVDAA

-151 DLWRAVAGAATAL
+151 ELWRSVAGAAAAL
-164 ASPPLSL
+164 AAPPLCL
-171 RKGDVALILSPNSV
+171 RKGQVALILSPNSV
-185 SFPVAAL
+185 HFPVAAL

-212 IAKQVADARPVIA
+212 IAKQVADARPAVA
-225 FTTRE
+225 FTTRD
-230 LLPKLPAAAGIR
+230 LLPKLPRAAAAAGGPLR
-242 VVLLEPAARL
+242 VVLLESGARL
-252 PSDPPAVVATI
+252 PSDDPIAVLATI
-263 DEISATAPDPDARRR
+263 GEISATPPDPARRSR
-278 RERVTQD
+278 DRVTQD

-293 SGTTGPSKG
+293 SGTTGTSKG
-302 VVATHRSLISMVQI
+302 VVATHRSLIAMVQI
-316 IMTRFRLEGAD
+316 IMTRFRLEGSD

-356 TVVVLSKYEL
+356 TIVVLSKYEL
-366 PEMLRAINE
+366 PEMLRAINQY
-375 HGVTYL
+375 GVTYL

-390 MVAHPKP
+390 MLAHPKP

-425 PQVEILQGYGLTES
+425 PQIEILQGYGLTES

-497 FKNTEATQSTLT
+497 FKNTEATQSTKT

-553 LLTHPDVADVAVI
+553 LLTHPEIADVAVI

-579 YVVRKKGSNLSE
+579 YIVRKKGSDLSE

>member
-1 MPHAFFPVLHQAP
+1 M
-14 AGLPPSER
+14 GRS
-22 DGIHRRREGLL
+22 
-33 VLVRPAERPPQTQP
+33 
-47 CPCDSTTNQPLA
+47 S
-59 PQHSKGGATARR
+59 
-71 GKRDREIAR
+71 
-80 DPIPPIP
+80 
-87 MAAPPEADPRSGHCS
+87 AAAAAVDARSGYCA
-102 ATRSFRSKRAPVPLP
+102 ATRTFRSKRADVPLP
-117 TDPDL
+117 ADPNL

-131 RHAGTVALVDAA
+131 RHAGVVALIDAA
-143 TGRRVTFP
+143 TGRRITFT
-151 DLWRAVAGAATAL
+151 DLWRSVAGAATAL
-164 ASPPLSL
+164 SAPPVSL
-171 RKGDVALILSPNSV
+171 RKGHVALILSPNSV
-185 SFPVAAL
+185 HFPVAAL

-207 NTPAE
+207 NTAGE
-212 IAKQVADARPVIA
+212 IAKQVADARPVLA

-230 LLPKLPAAAGIR
+230 LLPKLPPLAVAHDLR
-242 VVLLEPAARL
+242 VVLLESTRL
-252 PSDPPAVVATI
+252 PEDASDPRIVATI
-263 DEISATAPDPDARRR
+263 DKISTTAPDPARRKD
-278 RERVTQD
+278 RVTQD
-285 DPATLLYS
+285 DAATLLYS

-316 IMTRFRLEGAD
+316 ILTRFRLED
-327 RTEAFLCTVPMFHVY
+327 SDKTETFLCTVPMFHVY
-342 GLVAFATGLLGCGA
+342 GLVAFATGLLGSGA

-366 PEMLRAINE
+366 PEMLRSINSY
-375 HGVTYL
+375 GVTYL

-404 KVLSGGAPLSKEL
+404 KVLSGGAPLGKEL
-417 IEGFRDKY
+417 IEGFKEKY

-466 AKIVDPDTGE
+466 AKIVDPDSGE
-476 ALPVNRTGELWI
+476 ALPVNHTGELWI

-521 IDEDGYLFVVD
+521 IDDDGYLFVVD

-553 LLTHPDVADVAVI
+553 LLIHPEVADVAVI

-608 RKVAFVTEIPKNASG
+608 RKVAFVTDIPKNASG

>member
-1 MPHAFFPVLHQAP
+1 M
-14 AGLPPSER
+14 S
-22 DGIHRRREGLL
+22 
-33 VLVRPAERPPQTQP
+33 
-47 CPCDSTTNQPLA
+47 
-59 PQHSKGGATARR
+59 
-71 GKRDREIAR
+71 
-80 DPIPPIP
+80 
-87 MAAPPEADPRSGHCS
+87 PPEVDPRSGYCA

-117 TDPDL
+117 SDPDL

-164 ASPPLSL
+164 ASPPLGL
-171 RKGDVALILSPNSV
+171 RKGDVTLILSPNSV

-212 IAKQVADARPVIA
+212 IAKQVADARPVLA

-230 LLPKLPAAAGIR
+230 LLPKLPAGIR

-263 DEISATAPDPDARRR
+263 DEISATKPDPDARRA

-316 IMTRFRLEGAD
+316 IMTRFQLEGSD

-356 TVVVLSKYEL
+356 TIVVLSKYEL

-375 HGVTYL
+375 YGVTYL

-476 ALPVNRTGELWI
+476 ALPVNRTGELWL

-497 FKNTEATQSTLT
+497 FKNKEATQSTVT

-521 IDEDGYLFVVD
+521 IDADGYLFVVD

-579 YVVRKKGSNLSE
+579 YVVRKKGSNLSA

>member
-1 MPHAFFPVLHQAP
+1 M
-14 AGLPPSER
+14 GRS
-22 DGIHRRREGLL
+22 
-33 VLVRPAERPPQTQP
+33 
-47 CPCDSTTNQPLA
+47 
-59 PQHSKGGATARR
+59 
-71 GKRDREIAR
+71 
-80 DPIPPIP
+80 
-87 MAAPPEADPRSGHCS
+87 PEMEVDARSGYCA
-102 ATRSFRSKRAPVPLP
+102 ATRTFRSRRADVPLP
-117 TDPDL
+117 ADPEV
-122 DVVTFLASR
+122 DVVSFLASR
-131 RHAGTVALVDAA
+131 RHSGVVALVDAA
-143 TGRRVTFP
+143 TGRRITFTE
-151 DLWRAVAGAATAL
+151 LWRAVAGAASAL
-164 ASPPLSL
+164 AAHPVSL
-171 RKGDVALILSPNSV
+171 RKGHVALILSPNSV
-185 SFPVAAL
+185 HFPVAAL

-212 IAKQVADARPVIA
+212 IAKQVADARPVLA

-230 LLPKLPAAAGIR
+230 LLPKLPRAHDLR
-242 VVLLEPAARL
+242 VVLLESARL
-252 PSDPPAVVATI
+252 PGDSADPRIVATI
-263 DEISATAPDPDARRR
+263 EEISATTPDPARRKD
-278 RERVTQD
+278 RVTQD

-316 IMTRFRLEGAD
+316 IMTRFRLEGSD
-327 RTEAFLCTVPMFHVY
+327 KTETFLCTVPMFHVY

-366 PEMLRAINE
+366 PEMLRSINAY
-375 HGVTYL
+375 GVTYL

-397 LPLGQLR
+397 LPLGQMR
-404 KVLSGGAPLSKEL
+404 KVLSGGAPLGKEL
-417 IEGFRDKY
+417 IEGFREKY

-466 AKIVDPDTGE
+466 AKIVDPDSGE

-497 FKNTEATQSTLT
+497 FKNAEATQSTLT

-553 LLTHPDVADVAVI
+553 LLTHPEVTDVAVI

-579 YVVRKKGSNLSE
+579 YIVRKKGSNLSE

-608 RKVAFVTEIPKNASG
+608 RKVAFVTDIPKNASG

>member
-1 MPHAFFPVLHQAP
+1 MAL
-14 AGLPPSER
+14 SEMEV
-22 DGIHRRREGLL
+22 D
-33 VLVRPAERPPQTQP
+33 A
-47 CPCDSTTNQPLA
+47 
-59 PQHSKGGATARR
+59 
-71 GKRDREIAR
+71 
-80 DPIPPIP
+80 
-87 MAAPPEADPRSGHCS
+87 RSGYCA
-102 ATRSFRSKRAPVPLP
+102 ATRTFRSKRADVPLP
-117 TDPDL
+117 ADPEV
-122 DVVTFLASR
+122 DVVGFLASR
-131 RHAGTVALVDAA
+131 RHSGVVALVDAA
-143 TGRRVTFP
+143 SGRRITFTE
-151 DLWRAVAGAATAL
+151 LWRAVAGVASAL
-164 ASPPLSL
+164 AAPPISL
-171 RKGDVALILSPNSV
+171 RKGHVALILSPNSV
-185 SFPVAAL
+185 HFPVAAL
-192 AAMSLGA
+192 ATMSLGA

-212 IAKQVADARPVIA
+212 IAKQVADARPVLV

-230 LLPKLPAAAGIR
+230 LLPKLPRAHDLR
-242 VVLLEPAARL
+242 VVLLESTRL
-252 PSDPPAVVATI
+252 PGNSSDPRIVATI
-263 DEISATAPDPDARRR
+263 DEISETTPDPARRKD
-278 RERVTQD
+278 RVTQD

-302 VVATHRSLISMVQI
+302 VVATHRNLISMVQI
-316 IMTRFRLEGAD
+316 IMTRFRLDGSD
-327 RTEAFLCTVPMFHVY
+327 KTETFLCTVPMFHVY
-342 GLVAFATGLLGCGA
+342 GLIAFATGLLGCGG

-366 PEMLRAINE
+366 PEMLRSINAY
-375 HGVTYL
+375 GVTYL

-390 MVAHPKP
+390 IVAHPKP

-404 KVLSGGAPLSKEL
+404 KVLSGGAPLGKEL
-417 IEGFRDKY
+417 IEGFREKY
-425 PQVEILQGYGLTES
+425 PQVEILQGYGMTES

-466 AKIVDPDTGE
+466 AKIIDPESGE

-553 LLTHPDVADVAVI
+553 LLTHPEITDVAVI
-566 PFPDREV
+566 PFPDRES
-573 GQFPMA
+573 GQVPMA
-579 YVVRKKGSNLSE
+579 YIVRKKGSKLSE

-608 RKVAFVTEIPKNASG
+608 RKVAFVTDIPKNASG

>member
-1 MPHAFFPVLHQAP
+1 M
-14 AGLPPSER
+14 
-22 DGIHRRREGLL
+22 
-33 VLVRPAERPPQTQP
+33 
-47 CPCDSTTNQPLA
+47 
-59 PQHSKGGATARR
+59 
-71 GKRDREIAR
+71 
-80 DPIPPIP
+80 
-87 MAAPPEADPRSGHCS
+87 APPPPADPRSGYCA

-117 TDPDL
+117 ADRDL

-212 IAKQVADARPVIA
+212 IAKQVADARPVLA

-230 LLPKLPAAAGIR
+230 LLPKLPAGIR
-242 VVLLEPAARL
+242 VVLLDPAAARL

-263 DEISATAPDPDARRR
+263 DQISTTTPDPDARRR

-316 IMTRFRLEGAD
+316 IMKRFQLEGSD

-356 TVVVLSKYEL
+356 TIVVLSKYEL

-375 HGVTYL
+375 YGVTYL

-404 KVLSGGAPLSKEL
+404 KVLSGGAPLGKEL

-476 ALPVNRTGELWI
+476 ALPVNRTGELWL

-566 PFPDREV
+566 PYPDPEV

-579 YVVRKKGSNLSE
+579 YVVRKKGSNLSA

-608 RKVAFVTEIPKNASG
+608 RKVAFVTENPKNASG
-623 KILRKDLIKLA
+623 KILRKDLIKIA